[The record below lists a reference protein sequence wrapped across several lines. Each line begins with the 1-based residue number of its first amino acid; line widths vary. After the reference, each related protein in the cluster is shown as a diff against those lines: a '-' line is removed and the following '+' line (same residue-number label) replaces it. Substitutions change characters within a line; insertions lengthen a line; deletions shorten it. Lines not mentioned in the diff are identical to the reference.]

1 MATVP
6 ELYKGVIYTV
16 DVVQEGTLFYG
27 RFTVYGADLD
37 SPLNLSM
44 GDTDWAEID
53 DSFPTRQA
61 ALEHA
66 TRSAQRA
73 IDDL

>member
-16 DVVQEGTLFYG
+16 DVVQEGKLFYG
-27 RFTVYGADLD
+27 RFTLYGADLD
-37 SPLNLSM
+37 SPLHPSM

-53 DSFPTRQA
+53 DSFATRSA
-61 ALEHA
+61 ALNHA
-66 TRSAQRA
+66 TRSAHRA